1 MSSERRNRLW
11 RIGRGLAAV
20 LLGLAVAACASS
32 SSPTARQDSPPSR
45 ARCVS
50 DLDKQP
56 GTINR
61 PLFFL
66 FCVESP

>member
-1 MSSERRNRLW
+1 MW
-11 RIGRGLAAV
+11 RIGRGLGAV

-32 SSPTARQDSPPSR
+32 TDPPVRRDSPPAR
-45 ARCVS
+45 ARCLS

-61 PLFFL
+61 PLFYL

>member
-1 MSSERRNRLW
+1 MW
-11 RIGRGLAAV
+11 GIGRGLGAV

-32 SSPTARQDSPPSR
+32 TDPPVRRDSAPVR

-61 PLFFL
+61 PLFYL

>member
-1 MSSERRNRLW
+1 MW
-11 RIGRGLAAV
+11 RIGRRLGVV

-32 SSPTARQDSPPSR
+32 TDPPVRGDSPPGR

-50 DLDKQP
+50 DFDKQP

-61 PLFFL
+61 PLFDL